1 MFTMK
6 RSASHVEIEP
16 EPEGEVEVKRKVVSL
31 KTFQKWRT
39 EMDRDLKTISWLSS
53 SEAIENGKKI
63 VKELKCSVCAK
74 FRIQIMSRRNFS
86 DYWITGASS
95 IRTSN
100 IRDHAKSDQHLHAM
114 SLFQR
119 ERFASNGPSSS
130 TAAAPIVV
138 ALTTLQDDE
147 RARLRKKMDV
157 AYFVAKEKMSFRK
170 YPSIC
175 ALEARHGVDLGT
187 NYVTAAY
194 GKQFTHY
201 IAQSLRNNF
210 KSCIQN
216 VKFFS
221 LLFDASTDAANIE
234 NEMFLI
240 AWFDRCGE
248 NEMVCTRT
256 SFLTVVRPLAVTANG
271 LMEVFKHALSCLDIN
286 SVSKQECAKL
296 VGVGTDGASAN
307 IAASGGLKGLVEKE
321 LPWIFWM
328 WCLGH
333 RLELA
338 IKGALQQT
346 SFDLVD
352 DMLLRLY
359 LLYEKSSK
367 KCRELQEI
375 VTELRECYHLEG
387 KGMRPI
393 RANGT
398 RWVSHKY
405 TALKRILMNYGAY
418 TSHLASLSVDTSVK
432 SVDREKLKC
441 YYRKWTDAKYII
453 GCAFYVDVLYPCSI
467 LSKALQND
475 NLDILSALTGILR
488 AMKELDKFS
497 LTAIDQ
503 WPTYASIIAK
513 CTQDPDTEHYLYQSQ
528 ELKNFTAATL
538 YYTNH
543 AADICER
550 VSVSIHFTI
559 HI

>member
-1 MFTMK
+1 MK
-6 RSASHVEIEP
+6 RSATSASHAEIEP
-16 EPEGEVEVKRKVVSL
+16 EPEGEVKRKVVSL
-31 KTFQKWRT
+31 KTFLKWRT
-39 EMDRDLKTISWLSS
+39 EMDRELKTISWLSS
-53 SEAIENGKKI
+53 AEAIENGKKI

-114 SLFQR
+114 SLLHR
-119 ERFASNGPSSS
+119 ERLGSNGPSSS
-130 TAAAPIVV
+130 TSAVPIVV
-138 ALTTLQDDE
+138 ALTTLPDDE
-147 RARLRKKMDV
+147 RARLRKKVDV
-157 AYFVAKEKMSFRK
+157 AYFVAKEMSFRK

-187 NYVTAAY
+187 TYITATY

-201 IAQSLRNNF
+201 IAQSLRNDF

-221 LLFDASTDAANIE
+221 LLFDASTDAGNIE

-248 NEMVCTRT
+248 SEMVCTRT
-256 SFLTVVRPLAVTANG
+256 SFLTVVRPLTVTANG
-271 LMEVFKHALSCLDIN
+271 LMEVFKHALNCLDIN
-286 SVSKQECAKL
+286 SVSKEECAKL

-338 IKGALQQT
+338 IKGALQRT

-375 VTELRECYHLEG
+375 VTELRECFHLEG
-387 KGMRPI
+387 KGMCPI

-398 RWVSHKY
+398 QWVSHKY
-405 TALKRILMNYGAY
+405 NALKRILMNYGAY

-441 YYRKWTDAKYII
+441 YYKKWTDAKYII
-453 GCAFYVDVLYPCSI
+453 GCAFFVDVLYPCSI

-488 AMKELDKFS
+488 AMKEVDKFS
-497 LTAIDQ
+497 QTAIDQ

-513 CTQDPDTEHYLYQSQ
+513 CTQVTDTESYQYQSQ
-528 ELKNFTAATL
+528 ELKNFTAAKL

-543 AADICER
+543 ATDICER